1 MSKLILASASPRRLE
16 LLKSSEVFPDIVE
29 PSNIDESTKKKEKPK
44 LYLKRICFEKAF
56 SIQHKYKEDMILS
69 ADTIVT
75 TNQKIF
81 GKPLNKEQAVKTLR
95 YLSGRNHNVST
106 GVCVLY
112 KDKKKV
118 KVVDTKIK
126 FKKLHN
132 SEIEQYI
139 KTNEWVDKAG
149 SYAIQGFAE
158 RFIIKINGSYS
169 NVVGLPLYETINL
182 LKSIKTF

>member
-16 LLKSSEVFPDIVE
+16 LLKSTNIFPDIVE
-29 PSNIDESTKKKEKPK
+29 PANIDETIKKKEKSK
-44 LYLKRICFEKAF
+44 FYLKRICFEKAL
-56 SIQHKYKEDMILS
+56 SVQKKYKQDIILS

-81 GKPLNKEQAVKTLR
+81 GKPSGKEDAIKTLK

-112 KDKKKV
+112 KNKRKIKII
-118 KVVDTKIK
+118 DTKIK

-132 SEIEQYI
+132 DEIDQYI
-139 KTNEWVDKAG
+139 KTNEWTDKAG
-149 SYAIQGFAE
+149 SYAIQGYAE
-158 RFIIKINGSYS
+158 RFVVKLNGSYS
-169 NVVGLPLYETINL
+169 NVVGLPLYETVNL
-182 LKSIKTF
+182 LKSIKNF

>member
-16 LLKSSEVFPDIVE
+16 LLKSTKVFPDIIQ
-29 PSNIDESTKKKEKPK
+29 PSNIDESIKKKEKPK
-44 LYLKRICFEKAF
+44 FYLKRICFEKALF
-56 SIQHKYKEDMILS
+56 IQQKYKEDIILS

-81 GKPLNKEQAVKTLR
+81 GKPNNKDQAIKTLI
-95 YLSGRNHNVST
+95 YLSGRNHNVIT

-112 KDKKKV
+112 KDKKKY
-118 KVVDTKIK
+118 KVVNTKIK

-182 LKSIKTF
+182 LKSIKSF

>member
-16 LLKSSEVFPDIVE
+16 LLKSTKVFPDVIE
-29 PSNIDESTKKKEKPK
+29 PANIDETAKRKEKPMI
-44 LYLKRICFEKAF
+44 YLKRICFEKAF
-56 SIQHKYKEDMILS
+56 NIQQKYKGDIILS

-81 GKPLNKEQAVKTLR
+81 GKPKNIKDAVKTLK
-95 YLSGRNHNVST
+95 YLSGRNHNVIT

-112 KDKKKV
+112 KDKKKI

-126 FKKLHN
+126 FKKLHSN
-132 SEIEQYI
+132 EIEQYI
-139 KTNEWVDKAG
+139 KTNEWIDKAG

-169 NVVGLPLYETINL
+169 NVVGLPLYETVNL
-182 LKSIKTF
+182 LKSIKSF